1 MYSIQIHTKY
11 VCTVSIYALH
21 SWLPRSP
28 TTIEIRQR
36 KYWRGGTHCH
46 ASLLDLPLTRVL
58 QTKTVFFVGGS
69 VAEVGA
75 KPTAARAWLSPRCRL
90 TYLMRK
96 HWGCF
101 VAWEPSIIDS
111 CPVFFATLSGHQVQG
126 VAGELI
132 EVENQN
138 QIVVVIRMRTSIF
151 GAAALGLLLGLPAGL
166 GLAFLAWEWVDTKL

>member
-1 MYSIQIHTKY
+1 MYRFHFCVAFLTPPLTHYDRDKTK
-11 VCTVSIYALH
+11 
-21 SWLPRSP
+21 
-28 TTIEIRQR
+28 EILKR
-36 KYWRGGTHCH
+36 GTHCH

-111 CPVFFATLSGHQVQG
+111 CPVFFATLSVHQVQG